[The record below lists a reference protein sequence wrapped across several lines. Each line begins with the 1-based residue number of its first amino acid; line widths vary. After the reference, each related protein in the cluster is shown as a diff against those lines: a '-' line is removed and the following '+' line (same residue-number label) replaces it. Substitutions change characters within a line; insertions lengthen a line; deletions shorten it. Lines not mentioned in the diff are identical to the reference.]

1 MSVHPH
7 KTRYAKL
14 VSAFA
19 ASAFALLIIVSSQ
32 LQAANS
38 ATASVV
44 DHGVTMTNYR
54 RVACLMSKK
63 GTVDTNRSRL
73 LNKACAMVKTTK
85 TK

>member
-7 KTRYAKL
+7 TTRYAKF

-19 ASAFALLIIVSSQ
+19 ATAFALLIIVSSQ

-38 ATASVV
+38 ATANVV
-44 DHGVTMTNYR
+44 NHGVTMTNYR
-54 RVACLMSKK
+54 RIACVTSKK
-63 GTVDTNRSRL
+63 GTANTDRTRL
-73 LNKACAMVKTTK
+73 LNKACGMTKTTK

>member
-19 ASAFALLIIVSSQ
+19 ASAFALLVIVSAQ
-32 LQAANS
+32 MQAANT
-38 ATASVV
+38 ATASAVN
-44 DHGVTMTNYR
+44 HGVTMTNYK
-54 RVACLMSKK
+54 RVACAMSK
-63 GTVDTNRSRL
+63 TSMSDTATRRL
-73 LNKACAMVKTTK
+73 LSKACNSRTK